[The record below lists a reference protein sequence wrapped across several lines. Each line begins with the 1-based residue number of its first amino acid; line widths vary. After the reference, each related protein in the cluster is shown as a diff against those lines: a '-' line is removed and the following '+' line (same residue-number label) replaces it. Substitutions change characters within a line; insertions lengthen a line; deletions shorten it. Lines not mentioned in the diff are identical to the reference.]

1 MPFGK
6 ESPYHSLAV
15 QGVTLSIIKQLSLF
29 TSFLIIFSF
38 AFRYYAV
45 YDSGADIS
53 ILGIALSVLVAS
65 LVGGIGFYF
74 GQLKMQET
82 IPVKYLAFSALFVFF
97 MSHNL
102 SNILGLYQLSWFA
115 YLAVV
120 CALSY
125 VTSLRVPRMLN
136 NEKHS

>member
-1 MPFGK
+1 MRA
-6 ESPYHSLAV
+6 LALE
-15 QGVTLSIIKQLSLF
+15 GVKLFFIKQLGLF

-38 AFRYYAV
+38 AFRFYTV

-65 LVGGIGFYF
+65 LIGGIGFYF

-82 IPVKYLAFSALFVFF
+82 IPVKYLALTALFVFF

-102 SNILGLYQLSWFA
+102 SNLLGLYQLSWFA

-120 CALSY
+120 CSLSFVTALR
-125 VTSLRVPRMLN
+125 LPRMLN
-136 NEKHS
+136 KEK